1 MSRDYNVTTKPC
13 PCGKGLVKETYG
25 SNDWNQT
32 SYQREMLCQECI
44 EKENKEKVLKEERYN
59 IAIKKT
65 EKAVSYFREK
75 YFNEFKDRFAKAN
88 NKKTIWTIACD
99 LGAEYS
105 SLSKFYNYFKSK
117 DEYIE
122 NLISWSNLKKV
133 IKNMGIND
141 VVLNNLYEDAYIH
154 KKPFDDEFNARAYRS
169 AKGK

>member
-1 MSRDYNVTTKPC
+1 MSWDYDTITKPC
-13 PCGKGLVKETYG
+13 PCGKGLIEETHG
-25 SNDWNQT
+25 SNDWGQT
-32 SYQREMLCQECI
+32 SYHRKMLCQECL
-44 EKENKEKVLKEERYN
+44 EKENKEKALKEERHR

-65 EKAVSYFREK
+65 EEAVSYFKDK
-75 YFNEFKDRFAKAN
+75 YFNDFKERFSNTK
-88 NKKTIWTIACD
+88 NKKEIWTIACD
-99 LGAEYS
+99 LGVENS

-154 KKPFDDEFNARAYRS
+154 KKPLDDEFNAWAYRR